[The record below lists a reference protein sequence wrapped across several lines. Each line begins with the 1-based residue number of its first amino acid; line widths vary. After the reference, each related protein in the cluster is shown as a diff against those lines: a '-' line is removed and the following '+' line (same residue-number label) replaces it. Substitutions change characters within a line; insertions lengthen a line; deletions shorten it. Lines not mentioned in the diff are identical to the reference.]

1 MSVSRLQKVG
11 VALGASTYGTA
22 AASFTRGLLCS
33 AFNITPKADPQRV
46 SEVRGAMSTIRLT
59 KPVID
64 YDASL
69 KFPLDTGDST
79 SAGLGDFLASVM
91 GVDTKT
97 GSNPYVHTFT
107 RLDSATPSWLNLYS
121 DKDADNKQYTG
132 FYANSVKLSITG
144 DAEQIDVEVAGIV
157 KDVSELADAQSIVF
171 SAAPLIVPSGASTFT
186 IAGGAVT
193 NFDQVD
199 ITIFRDIQRFHPIGN
214 SRVISAA
221 YAKNYGIDVAMQG
234 LQFAAETERDKFIA
248 MTSSAMNLI
257 LTDSASNYLRFNFP
271 EMFYSSWPDESNIND
286 TDLLR
291 FSCGAIVTDG
301 STPQVILQNARATA
315 YTA

>member
-1 MSVSRLQKVG
+1 MSVSRLKKVG

-22 AASFTRGLLCS
+22 ALSFTRGLLCS
-33 AFNITPKADPQRV
+33 AFNVTPKGDPQRV
-46 SEVRGAMSTIRLT
+46 SEVRGAMSTVRLT
-59 KPVID
+59 KPVLD
-64 YDASL
+64 YDATL
-69 KFPLDTGDST
+69 KFPLDTGDAT
-79 SAGLGDFLASVM
+79 SAGLGDFLASIM

-107 RLDSATPSWLNLYS
+107 RLDSATPSWLNLYA
-121 DKDADNKQYTG
+121 DKDIDAKQYTG
-132 FYANSVKLSITG
+132 FYANSVKLSIKG
-144 DAEQIDVEVAGIV
+144 DAEQIDVEVAGIA
-157 KDVSELADAQSIVF
+157 KDVSELAGAQSIVF
-171 SAAPLIVPSGASTFT
+171 SAAPLLVPSGVSTFT
-186 IAGGAVT
+186 IGGSSVT

-221 YAKNYGIDVAMQG
+221 FAKNYGIDVAMQG
-234 LQFAAETERDKFIA
+234 IQFAAETERDKFIA
-248 MTSSAMNLI
+248 MTASSLNLI
-257 LTDSASNYLRFNFP
+257 LTDSAANYVRFNFP

-286 TDLLR
+286 TDMLR

-301 STPQVILQNARATA
+301 STPQVIIQNARSTA